1 MSKSREKVERSPAR
15 EKREATGNKVFCP
28 VVLGPFPH
36 LPEWE
41 SEEEARKRTRRAQI
55 SPISRSSLCLPPPF
69 CNALREKREEEEEL
83 PFISGGEW
91 RGEEAGEAEEKK

>member
-1 MSKSREKVERSPAR
+1 MG
-15 EKREATGNKVFCP
+15 KRGGGQKEDKEGSNFAHF
-28 VVLGPFPH
+28 LF
-36 LPEWE
+36 LPL
-41 SEEEARKRTRRAQI
+41 S
-55 SPISRSSLCLPPPF
+55 PPF